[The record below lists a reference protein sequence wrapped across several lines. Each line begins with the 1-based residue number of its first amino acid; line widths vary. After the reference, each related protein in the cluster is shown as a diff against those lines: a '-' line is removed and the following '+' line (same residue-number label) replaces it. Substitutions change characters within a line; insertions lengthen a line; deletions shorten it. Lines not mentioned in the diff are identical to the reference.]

1 MKRRDF
7 LALAS
12 LAGAAGVSLPVPY
25 AFAAAQG
32 ETSATGA
39 MGAVGAAARAARYS
53 NLLILVELK
62 GGNDGL
68 NTVIP
73 YANPLYRT
81 LRPAIGVK
89 REQVVQLD
97 ERAALHPALEPL
109 MPIWRDGRLAI
120 VEGVGYPQPNLSHFR
135 SIEIWDTASRANEY
149 LREGWLTRAFAQ
161 ASVPPGFAAD
171 GIVLGSAEMGPL
183 ANGARAI
190 ALVNPAQFARAA
202 RLAQP
207 VSLRERNPAL
217 AHVIDIEND
226 IVKAADR
233 LRPHAGT
240 PALATAF
247 PGGPFG
253 ASVKTAMQVLAACDT
268 PQRTPAPGQGVAVL
282 RLTLNGFD
290 THQNQPGQQAGLLG
304 QLAQGLV
311 AMRSALIELGRWN
324 DTLVI
329 VCGVRPARARESEQ
343 RNRSRHGRA
352 AFRDGRARAGRAVR
366 RAARARRARR
376 QRQPACRRRF
386 PSALCDRARPM
397 VGARRGECAQAAF
410 RAAAVA
416 ARLIRGSGA
425 CAAEG
430 GARQRRR
437 AARHAIHSLRIGV
450 SAIR

>member
-39 MGAVGAAARAARYS
+39 MGAVAAARAARYS

-149 LREGWLTRAFAQ
+149 LREGWLTSAFAQ

-253 ASVKTAMQVLAACDT
+253 ASVNAGARRVRYAAAYAGAGAGRRGAAPHAERLRHASEPARPAGGLARPTGARAGGD
-268 PQRTPAPGQGVAVL
+268 ALGVDRA
-282 RLTLNGFD
+282 R
-290 THQNQPGQQAGLLG
+290 
-304 QLAQGLV
+304 
-311 AMRSALIELGRWN
+311 ALERYAR
-324 DTLVI
+324 DD

>member
-12 LAGAAGVSLPVPY
+12 LAGAAGVSLAAPH
-25 AFAAAQG
+25 AFAATAAAA
-32 ETSATGA
+32 SGA
-39 MGAVGAAARAARYS
+39 IGAAGAPRAARYS

-73 YANPLYRT
+73 YADPLYRA
-81 LRPAIGVK
+81 LRPTIGIK

-97 ERAALHPALEPL
+97 ERAALHPALAPL

-120 VEGVGYPQPNLSHFR
+120 VDGVGYPQPNLSHFR
-135 SIEIWDTASRANEY
+135 SIEIWDTASRADEY

-171 GIVLGSAEMGPL
+171 GVVLGSAEMGPL

-190 ALVNPAQFARAA
+190 ALVNPAQFIRAA
-202 RLAQP
+202 RLVQP
-207 VSLRERNPAL
+207 VSLREQNPAL
-217 AHVIDIEND
+217 AHVIDVEND

-253 ASVKTAMQVLAACDT
+253 ASVKTAMQVLAACDA
-268 PQRTPAPGQGVAVL
+268 PQRTPMPGQGVAVL

-290 THQNQPGQQAGLLG
+290 THQNQPGQQAGLLK
-304 QLAQGLV
+304 QLAEGLV
-311 AMRSALIELGRWN
+311 AMRSALTELGRWN
-324 DTLVI
+324 DTLVMTYAEF
-329 VCGVRPARARESEQ
+329 GRRARENQSNGTDHGTAAPHFVMGGRVRGGLYGAPPALARLDGNGNLPVAVDFRQLYATVLGPWWGLDATSVLEQ
-343 RNRSRHGRA
+343 RFEALPLLRA
-352 AFRDGRARAGRAVR
+352 
-366 RAARARRARR
+366 
-376 QRQPACRRRF
+376 
-386 PSALCDRARPM
+386 
-397 VGARRGECAQAAF
+397 
-410 RAAAVA
+410 
-416 ARLIRGSGA
+416 
-425 CAAEG
+425 
-430 GARQRRR
+430 
-437 AARHAIHSLRIGV
+437 
-450 SAIR
+450 

>member
-1 MKRRDF
+1 M
-7 LALAS
+7 
-12 LAGAAGVSLPVPY
+12 
-25 AFAAAQG
+25 
-32 ETSATGA
+32 
-39 MGAVGAAARAARYS
+39 
-53 NLLILVELK
+53 
-62 GGNDGL
+62 
-68 NTVIP
+68 IP

-324 DTLVI
+324 DTLVMTYAEF
-329 VCGVRPARARESEQ
+329 GRRARE
-343 RNRSRHGRA
+343 NRSNGTDHGTA
-352 AFRDGRARAGRAVR
+352 APHFVMGGRVRGGLYGAPPALDALDGNGNLPVAVDFRQLYATVLGPWWGLD
-366 RAARARRARR
+366 AASVLR
-376 QRQPACRRRF
+376 QRFEPL
-386 PSALCDRARPM
+386 PLLRA
-397 VGARRGECAQAAF
+397 
-410 RAAAVA
+410 
-416 ARLIRGSGA
+416 
-425 CAAEG
+425 
-430 GARQRRR
+430 
-437 AARHAIHSLRIGV
+437 
-450 SAIR
+450 